1 MIWILEIFQKVK
13 PWLPGQ
19 TITGSMAYH
28 DHFPDREKYGVR
40 VQKIRKI
47 ALTLKNYDIAIKAE
61 NKKEYSP
68 QYNAKK
74 ALYWGLAVLTPLSL
88 LSLPIGTSLV
98 GYGAFKL
105 DLLGGP
111 MLFFNFVAMAYIGLF
126 IWSGYRKRMDQIDR
140 DKAYW
145 KYETVGNHLMVHVLT
160 SRFGLVPRYS
170 RKKLIVLNEQVP
182 LSDGKTTKRIDLA
195 PGFIPRSFTNSL
207 PKKFKVK
214 TPDGTHRLDPTNIS
228 VWPSVNVPITYWK
241 FEYERPFRLTLG
253 EIYMEDGRWSHLP
266 SLVKNDPAG
275 LYTGTIIFGG
285 TGTGKSQSALLN
297 YIFQILSWNAGIDS
311 EAQVIDYLNTIGQN
325 IRAGGDNGEWGF
337 IPLDE
342 ILKLSEEAYDKMQE
356 EGKGYAFEKMFMV
369 VFEPK
374 GELHVDIRAQ
384 AKLLGRAN
392 DMVELGTDQV
402 QIDKWRET
410 RHALHSASLGVFS
423 LWESS
428 SLESDLRNGLI
439 ANMRPFWMSEII
451 RRFKSKDWASLGSGF
466 GAANA
471 ENFIPTPFTLK
482 DFNPDAK
489 PQVPPQSTV
498 TLPGNKNAQGETA
511 LSDILK
517 SLEDATGRIATQLYS
532 VGSFGVNDYDPNLFT
547 GFVFRK
553 DRVLK
558 SMGNGFQEGG
568 VNDAIRDALVDCLS
582 LLGSSVGVLQTGS
595 ARPGEGAGS
604 GVAESSC
611 DGLFRGL
618 SAAKREGGF
627 YPSFRGISLLPLPT
641 IPEGEENALPDIP
654 QMIAADLNGK
664 SPVDDDEERILKMVR
679 MAAPSIRR
687 SGEDYGEWDY
697 RKNIA
702 GIVSEKRY
710 LEFQDAFRRLC
721 HSCSRLME
729 SGLDIREAYE
739 DLHANFYL
747 DSSLSYDQ
755 AAGTMEFETN
765 RAQQTQWQQL
775 LMRLGFSPIAERA
788 NGRFDDDIRVGLLP
802 TDAVWHNGC
811 WEALS
816 GLVQRLAVKIVSE
829 AARRAMDVSSND
841 HSTGVGTTLRIHC
854 HRFYEALDLYV
865 GSVHRYYA
873 VMVPG
878 TMGFVLRQ
886 VVDRP
891 GLEKAVQV
899 KGSRL
904 KGVDPVGFNRLSD
917 AWEKFQSRGFT
928 SVELIDGAGGEW
940 FTTRVVC
947 NGTNQFNPL
956 YQPDVAPESV
966 ASELGSALTA
976 GDKANGESFWSDG
989 YTMMSGQYIGL
1000 NMAANGW
1007 VTFND
1012 VLNCFMHG
1020 SFRARLL
1027 MQAEARLE
1035 EMKSLFRRLQDPTVV
1050 TGATVQVWGDQALP
1064 DAQVAEREWALKI
1077 ARDMTG
1083 LELGAGE
1090 WMGAYMDGG
1099 KGRRGDLIPVYGPI
1113 SHEEIL
1119 SISPKVSLP
1128 EVGRGSNDLVKDLGL
1143 DQVLQVLKAAGAAL
1157 PAPGNPVLR
1166 KVVGAYLFALGER
1179 IAGGKQ
1185 KDGKLRI
1192 SKTLC
1197 DSFLSGNLVYG
1208 LTSTWEFRNWSDCL
1222 ARKEEALKVS
1232 LVLPLTPPPILG
1244 AQIQAL
1250 QSVIE
1255 SYKNF
1260 DAVAL
1265 RGDALKD
1272 AKTKGN
1278 IMISYM
1284 VKVFGLRSEGSMYS
1298 FSPRS
1303 RYSITFPT
1311 FDEVRTRGLIVC
1323 SRITEGIYQ
1332 DVGLLISRMAI
1343 QQFQRTI
1350 KSRAGRQKTLLYG
1363 TNEAPPR
1370 IDIAHGKSHTLIKE
1384 VVKRLVPLGD
1394 DGAQRATTPIPV
1406 DPKGR
1411 LDHYVRK
1418 VHDHA
1423 DTAFGGLLSSSEE
1436 ELLNTLSQRFLRQ
1449 VRAHLGAQLGNELP
1463 DEICER
1469 LVVEA
1474 LAFMGYIGTH
1484 RMKEAEAVEFLG
1496 SLEAA
1501 TPGSNRGYQDDQV
1514 LRGMALFANHVEVG
1528 YKVGRAFGR
1537 AFDKQVVDKLQRL
1550 FYQALGE
1557 YQGML
1562 SFARMQ
1568 GDTSRLRVEGQ
1579 RGVEFVMAR
1588 RDLTAEVTVIL
1599 DEPDFRRLGAFINDE
1614 VQKFAMPSTQRT
1626 DGDGGYLEVARAG
1639 MCFNIMATQFPTS
1652 LKKALGDDFKR
1663 YLGNLLTWVCLMIP
1677 ELDDAKLVVEMFGVG
1692 EGNTGM
1698 SVEGSLQ
1705 GVSQTSEGLR
1715 GRTDDLNIKY
1725 NDKEEKKALLTAD
1738 DLMGLE
1744 AMQGYVRW
1752 RDGQRTA
1759 RGKLYTTPAFILTGQ
1774 LPNAVNPYGP
1784 KGLLLRA
1791 EEKLSAKPKWVMSHA
1806 EAMEIVND
1814 HGLPWI
1820 EEPVVV
1826 LIQHRVMDMS
1836 KSVSTEEAE
1845 RDARL
1850 HANRAYLQVRG

>member
-1 MIWILEIFQKVK
+1 MIWILDIFKKVK

-19 TITGSMAYH
+19 AIHGAMAYH
-28 DHFPDREKYGVR
+28 DHFPDREKHGVR

-47 ALTLKNYDIAIKAE
+47 ATTLQNYDAAIKAE

-68 QYNAKK
+68 QYNAQK
-74 ALYWGLAVLTPLSL
+74 AAYWGFGVFAVLAL
-88 LSLPIGTSLV
+88 LSLPIGTNLV

-105 DLLGGP
+105 DQLGGP
-111 MLFFNFVAMAYIGLF
+111 MLMFNFIAMGYIALF
-126 IWSGYRKRMDQIDR
+126 IWTNYRKRMDQIDR

-145 KYETVGNHLMVHVLT
+145 KFETVGNHLLVHVLT
-160 SRFGLVPRYS
+160 SRFKLVPRYS
-170 RKKLIVLNEQVP
+170 KKKLIVLDEPVLLN
-182 LSDGKTTKRIDLA
+182 DGKTTKRIEMA

-207 PKKFKVK
+207 PRKFKVK
-214 TPDGTHRLDPTNIS
+214 AENGSGLLDPSNITA
-228 VWPSVNVPITYWK
+228 WPSVNVPITYWK

-266 SLVKNDPAG
+266 TLVKNDPAG

-297 YIFQILSWNAGIDS
+297 YMFQILSWNAGIES
-311 EAQVIDYLNTIGQN
+311 EAQVIDYLNTIGKN
-325 IRAGGDNGEWGF
+325 LRAGGEEGEWGF

-374 GELHVDIRAQ
+374 GELHVDIRHQ

-423 LWESS
+423 LWDGSA
-428 SLESDLRNGLI
+428 LESDLRNGLV

-489 PQVPPQSTV
+489 PQVPPQSAV
-498 TLPGNKNAQGETA
+498 TLPGNKTAQGETA

-553 DRVLK
+553 ERVLK
-558 SMGNGFQEGG
+558 SMGSGFQEGG
-568 VNDAIRDALVDCLS
+568 VNDAIRDALVDCLA

-627 YPSFRGISLLPLPT
+627 FPSFRGISLLPLPT
-641 IPEGEENALPDIP
+641 VPEGDENALPDIP

-664 SPVDDDEERILKMVR
+664 SPVDDDEERVLKMVR
-679 MAAPSIRR
+679 MAAPMIRR

-697 RKNIA
+697 RKNVA
-702 GIVSEKRY
+702 KIVAEKRY
-710 LEFQDAFRRLC
+710 REFQEAFRRLC

-729 SGLDIREAYE
+729 SGLDIREPYE
-739 DLHANFYL
+739 DLHSNFFM
-747 DSSLSYDQ
+747 DSSLSFDE
-755 AAGTMEFETN
+755 AAGTMEFESS
-765 RAQQTQWQQL
+765 RVQQTQWQHL

-802 TDAVWHNGC
+802 TDAAWHTGC

-816 GLVQRLAVKIVSE
+816 GMIQRLAVKIVSE
-829 AARRAMDVSSND
+829 AARRAMDVSSSD
-841 HSTGVGTTLRIHC
+841 HSTGVGTNLRIHC
-854 HRFYEALDLYV
+854 HRFFEALDQYV
-865 GSVHRYYA
+865 GCVHRYYA

-886 VVDRP
+886 VNDRD
-891 GLEKAVQV
+891 GLGVAALGKLALM
-899 KGSRL
+899 KG
-904 KGVDPVGFNRLSD
+904 GDPVGYRRLSE
-917 AWEKFQSRGFT
+917 AWARFEDRGFT
-928 SVELIDGAGGEW
+928 SVELVDGAGGEW

-966 ASELGSALTA
+966 AAELGSALTA

-1035 EMKSLFRRLQDPTVV
+1035 EMKALFRRLQDPSVV

-1090 WMGAYMDGG
+1090 WMGSYMDGG
-1099 KGRRGDLIPVYGPI
+1099 KGRRGDVSPLYGPI
-1113 SHEEIL
+1113 SASEIL
-1119 SISPKVSLP
+1119 SIAPGAKLP
-1128 EVGRGSNDLVKDLGL
+1128 SGGSFDLVKDLGL
-1143 DQVLQVLKAAGAAL
+1143 EAVLQALRDSKAAL
-1157 PAPGNPVLR
+1157 PGEGNLVLR
-1166 KVVGAYLFALGER
+1166 KVVGAYLSELGER

-1197 DSFLSGNLVYG
+1197 DSFLSGNMVFG
-1208 LTSTWEFRNWSDCL
+1208 LSPNWEFRKWSESL
-1222 ARKEEALKVS
+1222 ARKEASLKIS

-1244 AQIQAL
+1244 AQIQSL
-1250 QSVIE
+1250 QSIIE

-1284 VKVFGLRSEGSMYS
+1284 VKVFGLRSEGAMYS

-1332 DVGLLISRMAI
+1332 DVGLLISRMCI

-1370 IDIAHGKSHTLIKE
+1370 IDVAHKKSHNLIKE
-1384 VVKRLVPLGD
+1384 VVKRLVPLSE
-1394 DGAQRATTPIPV
+1394 DGNQRAMTPIPM
-1406 DPKGR
+1406 DPKGK
-1411 LDHYVRK
+1411 LDHYVKK
-1418 VHDHA
+1418 VHEHG
-1423 DTAFGGLLSSSEE
+1423 DTAFGGLLSPSEE

-1449 VRAHLGAQLGNELP
+1449 VRAQLGSQLSNELP
-1463 DEICER
+1463 DVICER
-1469 LVVEA
+1469 LVAES
-1474 LAFMGYIGTH
+1474 LAFMGYVQSS
-1484 RMKEAEAVEFLG
+1484 RMKEAVAGDLL
-1496 SLEAA
+1496 SSIEAA
-1501 TPGSNRGYQDDQV
+1501 GPGTPRGYQDDQV
-1514 LRGMALFANHVEVG
+1514 LRGMALFANHSEVG
-1528 YKVGRAFGR
+1528 YKVGKAFGR
-1537 AFDKQVVDKLQRL
+1537 AFDKQVVEKLQRL

-1568 GDTSRLRVEGQ
+1568 GDTSRLREEGQ
-1579 RGVEFVMAR
+1579 RGVEFVIAR
-1588 RDLTAEVTVIL
+1588 RDLTAEVTVIQ

-1614 VQKFAMPSTQRT
+1614 VQKFVIPSSQRA
-1626 DGDGGYLEVARAG
+1626 DGDAGYLEVARAG
-1639 MCFNIMATQFPTS
+1639 MCFNIMATQMPTS
-1652 LKKALGDDFKR
+1652 LKKALGEDFKR
-1663 YLGNLLTWVCLMIP
+1663 YLGNLLTWVCLMLP
-1677 ELDDAKLVVEMFGVG
+1677 DLDDAKLVVEMFGVSD
-1692 EGNTGM
+1692 GNTGM
-1698 SVEGSLQ
+1698 SVEGSLE
-1705 GVSQTSEGLR
+1705 GVTQSSEGLR
-1715 GRTDDLNIKY
+1715 GRTDNLNVKY
-1725 NDKEEKKALLTAD
+1725 NDKEEKKALLTAHE
-1738 DLMGLE
+1738 LMSLE

-1752 RDGQRTA
+1752 RDGQRTN

-1774 LPNAVNPYGP
+1774 IPNQVNPYGP
-1784 KGLLLRA
+1784 KELMLRA
-1791 EEKLSAKPKWVMSHA
+1791 EERYSRNPNMVLSYA

-1850 HANRAYLQVRG
+1850 HANRAYLQVKG